1 MSAEMPK
8 VEPTITEVVSG
19 IVADVQKLVAQ
30 QLALLRSEVKG
41 DWDRAKRAMRPMMA
55 GMVVAAVGVMLAGL
69 TAALALYWAVSPAD
83 VDSAR
88 IPLWGCFGLTAA
100 AFLIVG
106 GGLIAAG
113 VRAFQSFNPLP
124 NETAEALEKNL
135 KALVH

>member
-8 VEPTITEVVSG
+8 VEPTITEVVAG
-19 IVADVQKLVAQ
+19 IVADVQKLAAQ
-30 QLALLRSEVKG
+30 QLALLRSEIKG
-41 DWDRAKRAMRPMMA
+41 DWDRTKRAMWPMIV
-55 GMVVAAVGVMLAGL
+55 GMVFAAVGVVLAGL
-69 TAALALYWAVSPAD
+69 TAALALYWGVSPAD
-83 VDSAR
+83 VDPAR

-100 AFLIVG
+100 GFLVIG

-124 NETAEALEKNL
+124 NETAEAFEKNL